1 MELTRLM
8 NVLQALWGASLGQG
22 TEPSSVAATVR
33 EVHLHPRLP
42 MAVVQHASAEAFGAS
57 VPIGRLPAA
66 AAAAARRLLSLSML
80 RLSHPTA
87 PITAAASHSRL
98 SFWSEPQ
105 TGCAILLLQP
115 KKNHFA
121 CTSRSRAASS
131 PALRLGTPASSRA
144 QAGQGLAQSEAG
156 EEGMA
161 GSDCCVA
168 VALQWRKEVV
178 SS

>member
-1 MELTRLM
+1 MELTRFM

-22 TEPSSVAATVR
+22 TDPSSAAATVR

-66 AAAAARRLLSLSML
+66 AAAAARRLLSLSVL

-98 SFWSEPQ
+98 SFWSGPQ

-115 KKNHFA
+115 EKRY
-121 CTSRSRAASS
+121 T
-131 PALRLGTPASSRA
+131 LLA
-144 QAGQGLAQSEAG
+144 QANQGLLLVRPSG
-156 EEGMA
+156 RPPRVHKPVKG
-161 GSDCCVA
+161 
-168 VALQWRKEVV
+168 W
-178 SS
+178 SSQMQKKRVWQAPIGVLLWPCT

>member
-22 TEPSSVAATVR
+22 TDPSSAAATVR

-66 AAAAARRLLSLSML
+66 AAAAARRLLSLSVL

-98 SFWSEPQ
+98 SFWSGPQ
-105 TGCAILLLQP
+105 TGCAILSLQP
-115 KKNHFA
+115 EKRY
-121 CTSRSRAASS
+121 T
-131 PALRLGTPASSRA
+131 LLA
-144 QAGQGLAQSEAG
+144 QASQGLLLVQPSG
-156 EEGMA
+156 WVRQPPCKHKLIKG
-161 GSDCCVA
+161 
-168 VALQWRKEVV
+168 W
-178 SS
+178 SSQTQKKSGWQAPIDILLGPCT